1 MVTIEQIATQLGI
14 PTPAPGS
21 VQAAQWVA
29 WIEQARDL
37 ITERAADMGR
47 TVDTERADRVIL
59 LAVVKMARRP
69 DGIEQVDVAVDDGRV
84 SRRYSSSTGEVAITD
99 DWWRRL
105 GLSRSGGAFNIRLYG
120 SPDRG
125 CRW

>member
-37 ITERAADMGR
+37 IAERAADMGR
-47 TVDTERADRVIL
+47 TVDAERADRVVL
-59 LAVVKMARRP
+59 LAVVK
-69 DGIEQVDVAVDDGRV
+69 
-84 SRRYSSSTGEVAITD
+84 
-99 DWWRRL
+99 
-105 GLSRSGGAFNIRLYG
+105 
-120 SPDRG
+120 
-125 CRW
+125 

>member
-47 TVDTERADRVIL
+47 TVDAERADRVVL

-69 DGIEQVDVAVDDGRV
+69 DGIEQVDVAVDDGRC
-84 SRRYSSSTGEVAITD
+84 
-99 DWWRRL
+99 L
-105 GLSRSGGAFNIRLYG
+105 LYT
-120 SPDRG
+120 SPSPRD
-125 CRW
+125 